1 MKVIR
6 CERGMFVGRGSVN
19 DDVGTKPRS
28 DFEGEELSF
37 LKICLSYIRICI
49 WQVLAAIAPTH
60 MICLHILASC
70 SHLYTQS

>member
-28 DFEGEELSF
+28 DLEGEELS
-37 LKICLSYIRICI
+37 YIS
-49 WQVLAAIAPTH
+49 WDPEAGQ
-60 MICLHILASC
+60 
-70 SHLYTQS
+70 